1 MLFENNAATQGF
13 FKNKS
18 QNTVPIT
25 LKNVAATSIDVEF
38 YGSYRWRL
46 VVDPLNA
53 VNFKV
58 DDKTYLVI
66 KEVYSKE
73 SGTYTLTEC
82 LRWIM
87 KYRKNLIESIC
98 FL

>member
-38 YGSYRWRL
+38 YGSYR
-46 VVDPLNA
+46 
-53 VNFKV
+53 
-58 DDKTYLVI
+58 
-66 KEVYSKE
+66 
-73 SGTYTLTEC
+73 
-82 LRWIM
+82 
-87 KYRKNLIESIC
+87 
-98 FL
+98 